1 MWLGR
6 RAPNKPTYPGKLDQM
21 VRLARTIR
29 SRRFIRPI
37 QLVEIRYVC
46 LLSACPVF
54 ALDFSVFVFV
64 RNDGPDVRCAVLQV
78 AGGLAAGQTAF
89 DCARKECLEEASV
102 SEELIAQLRPVSA
115 VRCVLHCSV
124 ISRVKSSSPFVKLIP
139 TSTSRQ
145 RDRSLIFG
153 HHLISYEA
161 FL

>member
-1 MWLGR
+1 MCLS
-6 RAPNKPTYPGKLDQM
+6 
-21 VRLARTIR
+21 V
-29 SRRFIRPI
+29 S
-37 QLVEIRYVC
+37 

-64 RNDGPDVRCAVLQV
+64 RNDGPDVRCTVLQV

-124 ISRVKSSSPFVKLIP
+124 ISRVKSSPPFVKLIP

-153 HHLISYEA
+153 ASHHIIRGIS
-161 FL
+161 LK